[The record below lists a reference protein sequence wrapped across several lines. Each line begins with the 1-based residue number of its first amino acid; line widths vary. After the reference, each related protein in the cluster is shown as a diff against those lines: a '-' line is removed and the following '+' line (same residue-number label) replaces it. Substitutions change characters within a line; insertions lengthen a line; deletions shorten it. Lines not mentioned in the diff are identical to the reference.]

1 MNVAKDPAT
10 LAPASTLDLRPLLLA
25 NMACTMS
32 MMAFVALIGPIARQL
47 GMATWQAGAAV
58 TVAGVVWVLLA
69 RPWGRAADRLGRR
82 RILLLGS
89 AGFTLAYWLLCLF
102 VEGALRWLPG
112 ATLAFI
118 GLMVARG
125 CIGAFYAAIPVGC
138 NALIAD
144 HVEPQRRAR
153 AMASLGA
160 ANAVG
165 LVVGPALAALLARHS
180 LSLPFHIMSLLPAS
194 AFLVLLFTL
203 KPQALP
209 HSHTPS
215 PVRLND
221 PRLRRPLLVAF
232 SAMLSVT
239 VSQIIVGFFALDRL
253 HLGPAEAAQAAGIA
267 LTTVGVALILAQV
280 LLRQLEWPPLKMIRV
295 GATVSALGF
304 ACGSLATTAPWLW
317 ACYFV
322 AAAGMGLCL
331 PGVFGA
337 GGQCH
342 ARLRARRHGR
352 VHRCCPGHGRSDRAA
367 GRHLGLCR
375 RSTLAIPGG
384 GCAVAAGR
392 VMADAARSAGLTST
406 ARKRAEC
413 VLMRIAHYY

>member
-1 MNVAKDPAT
+1 MNAAKDPAL
-10 LAPASTLDLRPLLLA
+10 LAPANTLDMRPLLLA

-32 MMAFVALIGPIARQL
+32 MMAFVALIGPISRLL

-69 RPWGRAADRLGRR
+69 RPWGRLSDRLGRR
-82 RILLLGS
+82 RILLMGS

-112 ATLAFI
+112 AGLAFV
-118 GLMVARG
+118 GLMLARG

-165 LVVGPALAALLARHS
+165 LVVGPALAAVLAQHS

-194 AFLVLLFTL
+194 AFLVLLFKL
-203 KPQALP
+203 KPQPLAQNYA
-209 HSHTPS
+209 PS
-215 PVRLND
+215 PVRLSD
-221 PRLRRPLLVAF
+221 ARLRRPLLVAF

-239 VSQIIVGFFALDRL
+239 VSQIVVGFFALDRL
-253 HLGPAEAAQAAGIA
+253 QLAPTDAAQAAGVA
-267 LTTVGVALILAQV
+267 LTTVGVALILSQV

-295 GATVSALGF
+295 GASVSALGF
-304 ACGSLATTAPWLW
+304 AAGALATTAPWLW
-317 ACYFV
+317 SCYFV
-322 AAAGMGLCL
+322 AAAGMGFVFPAFSALAANAMQASEQGATAGSIGAAQGMGAVIGPLAGTLVYALDPRL
-331 PGVFGA
+331 PF
-337 GGQCH
+337 
-342 ARLRARRHGR
+342 L
-352 VHRCCPGHGRSDRAA
+352 
-367 GRHLGLCR
+367 
-375 RSTLAIPGG
+375 
-384 GCAVAAGR
+384 AVALLLLL
-392 VMADAARSAGLTST
+392 VGLWPLP
-406 ARKRAEC
+406 RDQRA
-413 VLMRIAHYY
+413 

>member
-1 MNVAKDPAT
+1 MNAAKDPAV
-10 LAPASTLDLRPLLLA
+10 LAPANTLDMRPLLLA

-32 MMAFVALIGPIARQL
+32 MMAFVALIGPISRLL

-69 RPWGRAADRLGRR
+69 RPWGRLSDRLGRR
-82 RILLLGS
+82 RILLMGS

-112 ATLAFI
+112 AGLAFV
-118 GLMVARG
+118 GLMLARG

-165 LVVGPALAALLARHS
+165 LVVGPALAAVLAQHS

-194 AFLVLLFTL
+194 AFLVLLFKL
-203 KPQALP
+203 KPQPLAQNYA
-209 HSHTPS
+209 PS
-215 PVRLND
+215 PVRLSD
-221 PRLRRPLLVAF
+221 ARLRRPLLVAF

-239 VSQIIVGFFALDRL
+239 VSQIVVGFFALDRL
-253 HLGPAEAAQAAGIA
+253 QLAPTDAAQAAGVA
-267 LTTVGVALILAQV
+267 LTTVGVALILSQV

-295 GATVSALGF
+295 GASVSALGF
-304 ACGSLATTAPWLW
+304 AAGALATTAPWLW
-317 ACYFV
+317 SCYFV
-322 AAAGMGLCL
+322 AAAGMGFVFPAFSALAANAMQASEQGATAGSIGAAQGMGAVIGPLAGTLVYALDPRL
-331 PGVFGA
+331 PF
-337 GGQCH
+337 
-342 ARLRARRHGR
+342 L
-352 VHRCCPGHGRSDRAA
+352 
-367 GRHLGLCR
+367 
-375 RSTLAIPGG
+375 
-384 GCAVAAGR
+384 AVALLLLL
-392 VMADAARSAGLTST
+392 VGLWPLP
-406 ARKRAEC
+406 RDQRA
-413 VLMRIAHYY
+413 

>member
-1 MNVAKDPAT
+1 MNTAKDPAL
-10 LAPASTLDLRPLLLA
+10 LAPANALDMRPLLLA

-32 MMAFVALIGPIARQL
+32 MMAFVALIGPISRLL

-69 RPWGRAADRLGRR
+69 RPWGRLSDGLGRR
-82 RILLLGS
+82 RILLMGS

-112 ATLAFI
+112 ASLAFV
-118 GLMVARG
+118 GLMLARG

-165 LVVGPALAALLARHS
+165 LVVGPALAAVLAQHS

-194 AFLVLLFTL
+194 AFLVVLFKL
-203 KPQALP
+203 KPQPLAQ
-209 HSHTPS
+209 TYAPS
-215 PVRLND
+215 PVRLSD
-221 PRLRRPLLVAF
+221 ARLRRPLLVAF

-239 VSQIIVGFFALDRL
+239 VSQIVVGFFALDRL
-253 HLGPAEAAQAAGIA
+253 QLAPTDAAQAAGVA
-267 LTTVGVALILAQV
+267 LTTVGVALILSQV

-295 GATVSALGF
+295 GASVSGLGF
-304 ACGSLATTAPWLW
+304 AAGALATTAPWLW
-317 ACYFV
+317 SCYFV
-322 AAAGMGLCL
+322 AAAGMGFVFPAFSALAANAMQASEQGATAGSIGAAQGMGAVIGPLAGTLVYALDPRL
-331 PGVFGA
+331 PF
-337 GGQCH
+337 
-342 ARLRARRHGR
+342 L
-352 VHRCCPGHGRSDRAA
+352 
-367 GRHLGLCR
+367 
-375 RSTLAIPGG
+375 
-384 GCAVAAGR
+384 AVALLLLL
-392 VMADAARSAGLTST
+392 VGLWPLP
-406 ARKRAEC
+406 RDQRA
-413 VLMRIAHYY
+413 

>member
-10 LAPASTLDLRPLLLA
+10 LLPASTLNLRPLLLA

-102 VEGALRWLPG
+102 VEGALRWMPG

-118 GLMVARG
+118 GLMIARG

-180 LSLPFHIMSLLPAS
+180 LSLPFHIMSLLPAT
-194 AFLVLLFTL
+194 AFLVLFFTL

-209 HSHTPS
+209 HSHAPS

-221 PRLRRPLLVAF
+221 TRLRRPLLVAF
-232 SAMLSVT
+232 SAEDDP
-239 VSQIIVGFFALDRL
+239 GRC
-253 HLGPAEAAQAAGIA
+253 HGIG
-267 LTTVGVALILAQV
+267 T
-280 LLRQLEWPPLKMIRV
+280 
-295 GATVSALGF
+295 
-304 ACGSLATTAPWLW
+304 
-317 ACYFV
+317 
-322 AAAGMGLCL
+322 GLCLWLAGHHGPLAVGLLFCCGGRHGLRL
-331 PGVFGA
+331 PGVFGT

-342 ARLRARRHGR
+342 AGLRTRRHGR
-352 VHRCCPGHGRSDRAA
+352 LHWRRPRHGRGDRAA
-367 GRHLGLCR
+367 RRYLGVC
-375 RSTLAIPGG
+375 P
-384 GCAVAAGR
+384 
-392 VMADAARSAGLTST
+392 
-406 ARKRAEC
+406 
-413 VLMRIAHYY
+413 